1 MYQVQSTYETNMK
14 NGKYDPN
21 RTITGSITLTNGTVL
36 PITDSV
42 LKTNTLNINNQC
54 ASNSLEIGSVN
65 VGKCSFEFNTSL
77 YIYDLY
83 DAEIKLY
90 YDAWEEHIPLGVFFV
105 TEATRKTSNWLSI
118 TAYDAMSKFD
128 ENIGN
133 FSTNGDAYAVLSW
146 LCRQTGITLGN
157 TEAEIRNMV
166 NSDVILNISSNTY
179 NTYREALK
187 DAAAVLGGFATIDRY
202 GQLKIVQY
210 RATKNYTLTSRER
223 ITATVSEYKTFISE
237 IDITV
242 DSVSYKS
249 VVSPN
254 DGLQYSL
261 TNKMIKGLVS
271 TIQPIIDNILDAVK
285 AVRYTPASYQIL
297 YNPIFDLGD
306 MVEIPADGKVVKNKI
321 FSVITSF
328 SFVFHGNST
337 LGSVGESIFLARRSK
352 NNANTAADSA
362 TAQAKNNGTYIETY
376 ENIENYTIG
385 TTRKK
390 VVEIEYGN
398 GSADVIVL
406 HGQACIEC
414 STAGTVQLIYGHD
427 GEDETFSPKHKLQVG
442 FNTIDFYCYF
452 LEPEEN
458 WLSAYTVDLVSEDA
472 VGTIAIGNIRA
483 DVMAT
488 MYGNGRFITDNVFEE
503 QIPYYN
509 RPNLTNYLIG
519 TQDPYA
525 DEEGD
530 E

>member
-1 MYQVQSTYETNMK
+1 MYQVGNTYETNMK

-21 RTITGSITLTNGTVL
+21 RTITGTITLTNGTVL
-36 PITDSV
+36 QINDAV
-42 LKTNTLNINNQC
+42 LKTNTLNINNSC
-54 ASNSLEIGSVN
+54 ATNSLEIGSTN
-65 VGKCSFEFNTSL
+65 VGQCSFEFNTSV

-90 YDAWEEHIPLGVFFV
+90 YDAWGEHIPLGVFFV
-105 TEATRKTSNWLSI
+105 TEATRKTSSWLNI
-118 TAYDAMSKFD
+118 KAYDSMSKFD

-133 FSTNGDAYAVLSW
+133 FSTNGPAYAVLSW

-157 TEAEIRNMV
+157 TEAEINEMV
-166 NSDVILNISSNTY
+166 NHDVILNISSNTY

-210 RATKNYTLTSRER
+210 RDTKNYTLANKER
-223 ITATVSEYKTFISE
+223 ITATISEYKTFISE

-249 VVSPN
+249 ATSQN
-254 DGLQYSL
+254 DGLSYSL

-285 AVRYTPASYQIL
+285 AVKYTPATYQIL

-306 MVEIPADGKVVKNKI
+306 MVEVLADGKVVKTKTLT
-321 FSVITSF
+321 VLTSF
-328 SFVFHGNST
+328 SFVFHGTST
-337 LGSVGESIFLARRSK
+337 IAGVGESIFLARRSK
-352 NNANTAADSA
+352 SKANTAEDSA
-362 TAQAKNNGTYIETY
+362 IATAKNNGTYIETY
-376 ENIENYTIG
+376 ENIEAYTIG

-390 VVEIEYGN
+390 IVEIEYGN

-406 HGQACIEC
+406 HGQCCINC
-414 STAGTVQLIYGHD
+414 TTPGTIQLIYGCD
-427 GEDETFSPKHKLQVG
+427 GEDETFSPKHQIQAG
-442 FNTIDFYCYF
+442 YNTIEFYCYY

-458 WLSAYTVDLVSEDA
+458 WLSAYTVDIVSEDA
-472 VGTIAIGNIRA
+472 VGTISIGSIRA

-488 MYGNGRFITDNVFEE
+488 MYGNGRFLTDNVFDER
-503 QIPYYN
+503 IPYYN

-519 TQDPYA
+519 TEDPY
-525 DEEGD
+525 DEGE
-530 E
+530 EE